1 LEQSAISR
9 PSAGYLRSE
18 RVTDGRQSATSESGL
33 AEVREQCGRAFDRVA
48 GLTKPHDSE
57 WLSLDLGMGQLKAV
71 VVLVKHRQLTV
82 GGLARALDISE
93 PSASLLV
100 DKIVARGL
108 VTRETDPADRRRT
121 LVVASEQGD
130 LLVER
135 LRRSR
140 QDQLARW
147 LALMDEDDLLALTRG
162 LDALSAVIEQGE
174 TI

>member
-1 LEQSAISR
+1 M
-9 PSAGYLRSE
+9 
-18 RVTDGRQSATSESGL
+18 TDGPRSSTSLSGL
-33 AEVREQCGRAFDRVA
+33 AGLREQCGRSFDRVA

-57 WLSLDLGMGQLKAV
+57 WLSLDMGMGQLKAV

-140 QDQLARW
+140 QEQLAGW
-147 LALMDEDDLLALTRG
+147 LALMDEDDLRALTRG
-162 LDALSAVIEQGE
+162 LDALSTIIEQGSAL
-174 TI
+174 

>member
-1 LEQSAISR
+1 M
-9 PSAGYLRSE
+9 
-18 RVTDGRQSATSESGL
+18 TDEGRIRARGSGL
-33 AEVREQCGRAFDRVA
+33 TELREQCGRSFDRVA

-57 WLSLDLGMGQLKAV
+57 WLSLDMGMGQLKAV

-100 DKIVARGL
+100 DKLVARGL
-108 VTRETDPADRRRT
+108 VARETDLADRRRT

-140 QDQLARW
+140 QEQLAQW
-147 LALMDEDDLLALTRG
+147 LALMEGDDLRALTRG
-162 LDALSAVIEQGE
+162 LDALAAVIEQGSA
-174 TI
+174 T